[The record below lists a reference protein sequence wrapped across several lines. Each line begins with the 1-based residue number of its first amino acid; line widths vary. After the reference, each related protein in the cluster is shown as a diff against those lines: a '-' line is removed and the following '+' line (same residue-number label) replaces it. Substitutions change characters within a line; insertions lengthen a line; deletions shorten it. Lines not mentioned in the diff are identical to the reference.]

1 MGWIESLLSVLYTLV
16 AICAIAVI
24 VHDRKDPAKT
34 LAWIAVIA
42 MVPLV
47 GIVCYLAV
55 GRNHRKKKM
64 FDVKALQNYSHI
76 ELLCRRQL
84 KDLCKPDRMDN
95 ADVSD
100 NIEIIR
106 LLLNNNKSLL
116 AMHNRVEILDNGGP
130 TFDSLVAALESA
142 RSSIHLEYYIFEND
156 EIGHRIADIL
166 MAKAAQGVEVRLI
179 YDDVGSWHPKRRFI
193 RRLRDAG
200 VEVECFLPV
209 AFPWVTKHLNYRNH
223 RKIVVVDGKIAF
235 TGGINIADRYVKG
248 TRFGPW
254 RDIHLRIEGEAV
266 RLLQAVFISDWY
278 FVRGHLLAADRYF
291 PATDEK
297 TVSPMQIASSGPDS
311 DWATIMQAF
320 FSAISKA
327 KDHIYISTPY
337 FIPNAAL
344 LTAMKVAALSGV
356 DVRIIIP
363 LRSDSRLV
371 YWATRS
377 YVAELLDAGVQV
389 YMYNAGFNHSKLL
402 IIDGEFSSVGS
413 ANMDIRSF
421 EDNFEVS
428 AVMYD
433 RKIAQRLTRSF
444 EEDLEHSILITP
456 QMWQG
461 RRRLHAAYESFA
473 RLLSP
478 LL

>member
-1 MGWIESLLSVLYTLV
+1 VGWIESSLSILYTLI
-16 AICAIAVI
+16 ALGAIAVI
-24 VHDRKDPAKT
+24 IHDKKDPAKT

-42 MVPLV
+42 LVPLI

-84 KDLCKPDRMDN
+84 KDLCKSDSMDN
-95 ADVSD
+95 EDVSN

-106 LLLNNNKSLL
+106 LLLNNNKALL
-116 AMHNRVEILDNGGP
+116 AMHNRVEILDNGED
-130 TFDSLVAALESA
+130 TFRSLIDALRSA

-166 MAKAAQGVEVRLI
+166 MEKAGQGVEVRLI

-193 RRLRDAG
+193 GRLRDAG

-248 TRFGPW
+248 TKFGPW

-266 RLLQAVFISDWY
+266 RLLQAVFVSDWC

-291 PATDEK
+291 PAMNEE

-356 DVRIIIP
+356 NVRIIIP
-363 LRSDSRLV
+363 LRSDSHLV

-377 YVAELLDAGVQV
+377 YVSELLDAGVQV

-402 IIDGEFSSVGS
+402 IIDSEFSSVGS

-428 AVMYD
+428 AIMYD
-433 RKIAQRLTRSF
+433 KKIAQRLTRSF
-444 EEDLEHSILITP
+444 MEDLEHSIRITP

-461 RRRLHAAYESFA
+461 RSRLHVAYESLA